1 MSLPR
6 DTLVHLKRGLVP
18 IQNVE
23 VGDMTFTDKG
33 SYRVTNVLVQGKNKL
48 IRINT
53 SIGPIDVS
61 ETQKIKIRKGDG
73 SYQYIPANELQS
85 SMRISISNHLIDNV
99 GNKPPNE
106 MNGYK
111 AHLLAKQGLH
121 ESIPVDIIYGE
132 QTSRKQYLLG
142 ILQKQKTFHRN
153 ELKQLHAL
161 AASIGL
167 NAKVTIKNDENIG
180 TIEIRDAPQAI
191 ASIID
196 ISNTDIEEESFN
208 LTVETTNEFVVD
220 GGVYVSDVN

>member
-33 SYRVTNVLVQGKNKL
+33 SYKVTNVLVQGKNKL

-73 SYQYIPANELQS
+73 SYQYIPANELQI
-85 SMRISISNHLIDNV
+85 SMRLSLSNHLIDNV

-111 AHLLAKQGLH
+111 AFLLAKQGLR
-121 ESIPVDIIYGE
+121 ESVPQDIIYGE
-132 QTSRKQYLLG
+132 QTSRKQYLMG

-153 ELKQLHAL
+153 ELLQLHAL
-161 AASIGL
+161 AASVGL
-167 NAKVTIKNDENIG
+167 GAKVTIKNDENIG
-180 TIEIRDAPQAI
+180 IIEIRETLQSI
-191 ASIID
+191 ASILD
-196 ISNTDIEEESFN
+196 ITNTDIEEESFN
-208 LTVETTNEFVVD
+208 LNIENSNEFVI
-220 GGVYVSDVN
+220 GGGFYVSGIN